1 MFNGYSDMSSF
12 SLAPRD
18 AVITGVGMVCPLGLT
33 ARDVW
38 NGITEGRCGI
48 RAISLDHQKN
58 TSLVNNSRDLVSIG
72 APVRQFTGS
81 IEDFGSLPGDISRSL
96 RKGLKLMCRESQMA
110 VAAALRALDD
120 AGWKPG
126 LYDPQRCG
134 VIFGCDYLLSTP
146 EEFIE
151 PIAAC
156 VESGKFQFSR
166 WGKEGPSKMNP
177 LWLLKYLP
185 NMPASHIAIYCHFC
199 GPTNSI
205 TLREASGLVGLGEAQ
220 NLISRGLADLIVVG
234 ATGSWLQ
241 PMKLIHALT
250 HQQVVTN
257 GDPEALPPP
266 FDRGRRGMVLGEG
279 AAAVVV
285 EAAESAMAR
294 GCTIYGRV
302 VTTASAAKLTNLGK
316 PDYRGALE
324 LVLRQVLTRASLG
337 PGKIGFISAQGL
349 GTHHGDREEAQAIA
363 AVFADRDTP
372 VPVVAGK
379 SYLGYLGASSAV
391 VELIVGLFAL
401 ASNRLYRVRNL
412 TQRDPE
418 CPIMPVAEEGFP
430 SGDTFIQLAYTP
442 QAQAAGVLVAR
453 TP

>member
-1 MFNGYSDMSSF
+1 MSSF
-12 SLAPRD
+12 SLSPRD
-18 AVITGVGMVCPLGLT
+18 AVITGVGVICPLGLT

-38 NGITEGRCGI
+38 NAITEGRCGI
-48 RAISLDHQKN
+48 RAICLDHR
-58 TSLVNNSRDLVSIG
+58 TDSSPTNSSGNLVSIG
-72 APVRQFTGS
+72 APVLQFSGS
-81 IEDFGSLPGDISRSL
+81 IEDFGSLPADISRSL

-156 VESGKFQFSR
+156 IENGRFQFSR
-166 WGKEGPSKMNP
+166 WGKEGLSKMNP

-185 NMPASHIAIYCHFC
+185 NMPASHIAIYCQFC

-220 NLISRGLADLIVVG
+220 NLISRGLADLLIVG
-234 ATGSWLQ
+234 ATGSWLH
-241 PMKLIHALT
+241 PMKVIHALM
-250 HQQVVTN
+250 HQQVVTS

-279 AAAVVV
+279 AGAVVV

-302 VTTASAAKLTNLGK
+302 VATASAAKLTKPGK

-337 PGKIGFISAQGL
+337 PEKIGFISAQGL

-363 AVFADRDTP
+363 TVFADRGTP
-372 VPVVAGK
+372 IPVVAGK
-379 SYLGYLGASSAV
+379 SYLGYLGASSALA
-391 VELIVGLFAL
+391 ELIAGLFAL
-401 ASNRLYRVRNL
+401 GSNRLYRVRNL
-412 TQRDPE
+412 TQTDPE
-418 CPIMPVAEEGFP
+418 CPIRPVAEEGLP
-430 SGDTFIQLAYTP
+430 SGDSFIQLAYTP